1 MPPGNYHPHMMRMM
15 SRPLRRLFP
24 PLIVALLLMSGVV
37 GLAPLPLRAAGT
49 ASLNDANLA
58 YQASE
63 PVVITAQERSSNA
76 TPSGQQLFRMAGGI
90 NDPVSLDPALGRD
103 LSTAFLTRQ
112 LYRGLTR
119 LNDDLSVDTELA
131 ERIEISVDGTTYT
144 FTLRPDI
151 TFHNGKPI
159 TANDVA
165 FSLARSVN
173 PATAGGNAGLLAGP
187 SYIPDIIGAD
197 AVLAGETDTLAGV
210 RVLDDRTLE
219 IELEAPSS
227 TFLTRLAS
235 PAVGVVDPEDV
246 TRPEWWRDPNG
257 SGPFRI
263 IEWVPSDH
271 LLLGRYDG
279 FFAGPAPLEE
289 IRILYGPNSSQPF
302 NLYQADVIDTT
313 SVPILS
319 AERAIDPQS
328 PLSDQVTVAP
338 VLATGY
344 IAFRSDV
351 EPLDDPHVRRAIQL
365 AFPRHKIAG
374 VTFDGLLLEADG
386 LVPPGMLG
394 RDWPVDAAPYDLEEA
409 RSELAQSRYGSAAE
423 VPPIEIYT
431 AGGVGSEALRTVLE
445 EDLGLQV
452 DVIQVEWPEFN
463 AGISA
468 REYPGFE
475 LLWGADYPDPETFLR
490 SLFHSE
496 SPDNYSDYNNP
507 EYDALLDQA
516 ALTLDETERA
526 ELYDQ
531 AQQVL
536 ADDNVLI
543 PLYHETRYTLA
554 KPTVQGLTLTPLG
567 ILYLDSVWMEQ

>member
-1 MPPGNYHPHMMRMM
+1 MIH
-15 SRPLRRLFP
+15 RPLRRLLP
-24 PLIVALLLMSGVV
+24 PLIVALLLMSGMV
-37 GLAPLPLRAAGT
+37 GLAPRPLHAAGT
-49 ASLNDANLA
+49 AVPNHATPA
-58 YQASE
+58 YQAGE

-112 LYRGLTR
+112 VYRGLTR
-119 LNDDLSVDTELA
+119 LNDDLTVDTELA
-131 ERIEISVDGTTYT
+131 ERIEISADGTTYT

-159 TANDVA
+159 TAHDVA

-219 IELEAPSS
+219 IELGAPSS

-235 PAVGVVDPEDV
+235 PAVGVVDQEDV

-271 LLLGRYDG
+271 LLLGRYDE
-279 FFAGPAPLEE
+279 FFAGPPPLEE
-289 IRILYGPNSSQPF
+289 IRILYGPNASQPF

-328 PLSDQVTVAP
+328 PLSDQVTEAP

-365 AFPRHKIAG
+365 AFPRHKIAD
-374 VTFDGLLLEADG
+374 VTFDGLLLRADG

-394 RDWPVDAAPYDLEEA
+394 RDWPVNAAPYDLEEA
-409 RSELAQSRYGSAAE
+409 RAELAQSRYGSAAE

-431 AGGVGSEALRTVLE
+431 AGGVGSEALREILE
-445 EDLGLQV
+445 RDLGLQV
-452 DVIQVEWPEFN
+452 DVIQAEWPEFN

-554 KPTVQGLTLTPLG
+554 KPAVHGLTVTPLG

>member
-1 MPPGNYHPHMMRMM
+1 MIH
-15 SRPLRRLFP
+15 RPLRRLL
-24 PLIVALLLMSGVV
+24 PLFIVALLLVSGWS
-37 GLAPLPLRAAGT
+37 GLAPLPLHAASTSSLVGARAAF
-49 ASLNDANLA
+49 
-58 YQASE
+58 QAAE

-112 LYRGLTR
+112 LFRGLTR

-131 ERIEISVDGTTYT
+131 ERIEISPDGTTYT

-151 TFHNGKPI
+151 TFQNGKPI

-173 PATAGGNAGLLAGP
+173 PATANGNAGLLAGP

-197 AVLAGETDTLAGV
+197 AVLAGEAETLAGV

-235 PAVGVVDPEDV
+235 PAVGVVDQEDV
-246 TRPEWWRDPNG
+246 ARPEWWRNPNG

-263 IEWVPSDH
+263 VEWVPSSH

-289 IRILYGPNSSQPF
+289 IRILYGPSASQPF

-319 AERAIDPQS
+319 AERALDPQS
-328 PLSDQVTVAP
+328 PLSGQVTEAP

-344 IAFRSDV
+344 IAFRADI
-351 EPLDDPHVRRAIQL
+351 EPMDDPHVRRAIQL
-365 AFPRHKIAG
+365 AFPRHKIAD
-374 VTFDGLLLEADG
+374 VTFDGLLLRADG

-394 RDWPVDAAPYDLEEA
+394 RDWPVAAAPYDLEAA
-409 RSELAQSRYGSAAE
+409 RAELALSRYASPE
-423 VPPIEIYT
+423 DVPPIQIYT
-431 AGGVGSEALRTVLE
+431 AGGVGSEALRSVLE
-445 EDLGLQV
+445 TDLGLQV

-463 AGISA
+463 AGISD

-496 SPDNYSDYNNP
+496 SPDNYSDYHNP

-526 ELYDQ
+526 ALYDQ

-554 KPTVQGLTLTPLG
+554 KPTVHGLTLTPLG